1 MTRKIIGLFD
11 TPTHAERARTEIMA
25 LKIPSLDV
33 QVYDKAGFQLTG
45 GTDTSTRGFWESFT
59 NTIGFGPSNQALY
72 QERVQR
78 GGTIVSIRGEESRI
92 ESLGDMLNQCGAVD
106 VARESA
112 E

>member
-11 TPTHAERARTEIMA
+11 NPTQAEQARSEIMA
-25 LKIPSLDV
+25 LNIPSLDV

-45 GTDTSTRGFWESFT
+45 DTDTSTMGFWESFT

-72 QERVQR
+72 QEGVQR
-78 GGTIVSIRGEESRI
+78 GGTVVSVRSEESRI
-92 ESLGDMLNQCGAVD
+92 GKLGDILNRCGAVD
-106 VARESA
+106 VATGAA